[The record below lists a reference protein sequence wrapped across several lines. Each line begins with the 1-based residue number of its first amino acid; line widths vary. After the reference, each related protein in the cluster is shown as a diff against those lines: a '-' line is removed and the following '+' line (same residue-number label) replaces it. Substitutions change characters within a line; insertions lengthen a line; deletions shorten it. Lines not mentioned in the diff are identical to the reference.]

1 MRKRRP
7 GGPPQVHDINWCE
20 LLGHRTALEELLR
33 GYVPEVAGVLAE
45 LDFVRATC
53 TRPSFGEVHKR
64 KLHSDVLWKISG
76 KRARDCFVYF
86 LIEHQSGEHKHMA
99 LRMFRYIAAVLG
111 EWLDKAHEREKE
123 PPIVIPVVLHCAAT
137 PWRAPLTIEETS
149 PTFGRFWGLA
159 VKLRYFLIDVIA
171 LRDEQIVRAG
181 NALAGLFLLEKGRFA
196 DTGDYTK
203 PAAACFRAEEDRSFL
218 EATLTA
224 AYNIH
229 RARARGPLP
238 AEVRRVLDAR
248 DSKEG
253 AMAQTMLEYLTKC
266 GRADE
271 REEDRRRALVSLKK
285 AFSLRGVD
293 FRAYV
298 RDFEGFATA
307 SRITRFVVSFLVAKN
322 PRSYLKRRFGH

>member
-1 MRKRRP
+1 M
-7 GGPPQVHDINWCE
+7 
-20 LLGHRTALEELLR
+20 R

-45 LDFVRATC
+45 LDFSRATC

-64 KLHSDVLWKISG
+64 KLHSDVLWKIPG
-76 KRARDCFVYF
+76 KKARDCLVYF

-111 EWLDKAHEREKE
+111 EWLDKSREQEAE

-137 PWRAPLTIEETS
+137 RWRAPLTLEETS

-159 VKLRYFLIDVIA
+159 VRLRYFLVDVIA
-171 LRDEQIVRAG
+171 LPDEQIVRAK
-181 NALAGLFLLEKGRFA
+181 NALAGLFLLEKGRLT
-196 DTGDYTK
+196 DTGRYTRR
-203 PAAACFRAEEDRSFL
+203 AATCLGAEDDRRFL

-229 RARARGPLP
+229 RARAKRPLP
-238 AEVRRVLDAR
+238 AEVRRILDAR
-248 DSKEG
+248 DLKEG
-253 AMAQTMLEYLTKC
+253 AMPQTMLEYLTKC
-266 GRADE
+266 GHAIGREKE

-285 AFSLRGVD
+285 AFSVRGVD
-293 FRAYV
+293 FRAYA

-307 SRITRFVVSFLVAKN
+307 SRISSFIVSFMAAKN